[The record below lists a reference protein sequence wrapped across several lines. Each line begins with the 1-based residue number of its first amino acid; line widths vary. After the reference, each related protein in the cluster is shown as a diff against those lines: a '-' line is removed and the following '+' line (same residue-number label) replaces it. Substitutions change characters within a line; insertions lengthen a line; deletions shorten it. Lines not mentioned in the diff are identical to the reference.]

1 MTALPQTLEAAIE
14 QAKVATQAALDD
26 GFTRLQVE
34 LNFPELKPMPIA
46 EQFLSLFEHLGS
58 EFKLFFPDA
67 GAAALAR
74 RDWGTKP
81 FEVRGIGELKAEIQP
96 TDKAFLLVAP
106 SAVEANEVEKLVET
120 AGDRPFVMLNPRLED
135 IGTIGLG
142 YSGRQLRNRFLNTF
156 EACYYLRP
164 LPGAALFRCYPA
176 PWQVWLEVEGDYQ
189 LIREV
194 PQKPMGDEV
203 DQILMQATGSGETSA
218 PATKPSFL
226 TELQRFIKA
235 LTQ

>member
-1 MTALPQTLEAAIE
+1 MAELPQTLEAAIE
-14 QAKVATQAALDD
+14 QAKVAAQAALDD

-58 EFKLFFPDA
+58 DFKLFFPDA

-120 AGDRPFVMLNPRLED
+120 AGDRPFVMLNPASKILAQLVWATQADNCAIAFSTRLK
-135 IGTIGLG
+135 
-142 YSGRQLRNRFLNTF
+142 
-156 EACYYLRP
+156 
-164 LPGAALFRCYPA
+164 PA
-176 PWQVWLEVEGDYQ
+176 
-189 LIREV
+189 I
-194 PQKPMGDEV
+194 
-203 DQILMQATGSGETSA
+203 TSA
-218 PATKPSFL
+218 RSQGPHFFAAILPRGKFGW
-226 TELQRFIKA
+226 K
-235 LTQ
+235 